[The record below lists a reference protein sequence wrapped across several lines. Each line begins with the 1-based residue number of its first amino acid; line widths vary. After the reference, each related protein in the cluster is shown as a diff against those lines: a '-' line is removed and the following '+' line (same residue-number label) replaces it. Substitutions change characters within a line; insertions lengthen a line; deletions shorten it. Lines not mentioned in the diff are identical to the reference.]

1 MTEADG
7 SAQPMYPQEAR
18 IRNLTYVFLAV
29 IPRFKSFGLTSYS

>member
-18 IRNLTYVFLAV
+18 IRNLTYVFFSGYTPLLHHMV
-29 IPRFKSFGLTSYS
+29 

>member
-18 IRNLTYVFLAV
+18 IRNLTYVFRTDYV
-29 IPRFKSFGLTSYS
+29 VYMTSVA